1 MEKATI
7 SEIKNHLSA
16 YLKKVKAGQSIL
28 ILDRDQPVARLERV
42 AREQHP
48 DDRLSRLE
56 RAGLIRRATQP
67 VPIKALKAA
76 APNAKHG
83 VLQALMEERREG
95 RGDFGMLPRSFL
107 CLWASLHAPL
117 CCNWSNKTR

>member
-42 AREQHP
+42 ERDEHP
-48 DDRLSRLE
+48 DDRLTRLE
-56 RAGLIRRATQP
+56 RAGLIRRATRP
-67 VPIKALKAA
+67 VPIKTLKAP
-76 APNAKHG
+76 APKAKAG
-83 VLQALMEERREG
+83 VLQALVEDRREG
-95 RGDFGMLPRSFL
+95 R
-107 CLWASLHAPL
+107 
-117 CCNWSNKTR
+117 

>member
-7 SEIKNHLSA
+7 SEIKNRLSA

-42 AREQHP
+42 EREQHP
-48 DDRLSRLE
+48 DDRLTRLE

-67 VPIKALKAA
+67 VPIKTLKAP
-76 APNAKHG
+76 APKTKAG
-83 VLQALMEERREG
+83 VLQALVEDRREG
-95 RGDFGMLPRSFL
+95 R
-107 CLWASLHAPL
+107 
-117 CCNWSNKTR
+117 